1 MAEQKR
7 DKGES
12 VLTDKEKFEQNPD
25 KEKVAHMGDKPGRS
39 GEQEQQTPKK

>member
-1 MAEQKR
+1 MGDQKHE
-7 DKGES
+7 KGES

-39 GEQEQQTPKK
+39 REQEQQTPEK

>member
-12 VLTDKEKFEQNPD
+12 VLTDKEKFEQDPD
-25 KEKVAHMGDKPGRS
+25 KEKVSHMGDKPGRAR
-39 GEQEQQTPKK
+39 EHEQQTPQK